1 MTPSGIEYYLP
12 LFFEET
18 ATLFDYLPQDTQVF
32 SLPGIEQAA
41 EQFWNDVR
49 SRYEDRRVDPERP
62 LLPPAEVFLPVED
75 CFARLKNWPR
85 VVASQEDVE
94 PGVGRER
101 FPALP
106 LPNLAIEAKAA
117 EPLAALR
124 RFIEEFPA
132 AYCSAPNRPDAG
144 KSCWSCWPD

>member
-1 MTPSGIEYYLP
+1 M
-12 LFFEET
+12 
-18 ATLFDYLPQDTQVF
+18 
-32 SLPGIEQAA
+32 
-41 EQFWNDVR
+41 
-49 SRYEDRRVDPERP
+49 
-62 LLPPAEVFLPVED
+62 LPPAEVFLPVED

-117 EPLAALR
+117 EPPAALR